1 MKSNKNTKLV
11 IYDSTDDEIDD
22 NINRKVPSLPDFF
35 LDLYQGNFFEL
46 KKIYNKLVKPMM
58 GEDPIFHEGRK
69 RTYPHIQGGW
79 PGHIYI
85 CLSSEGLQNI
95 LKKIHKLCEM
105 EGLTFISL
113 FENELGMSLS
123 LHISL
128 SKPFILTSNMIDAF
142 RDIMKTSIVF
152 KSFDIN
158 FSNISI
164 FTNDDSSRTFLVLII
179 DTGRENLQAILR
191 IIDSNPQF
199 HVSIAWCLG
208 RIIIDQTILNRLN
221 NKYAKQ
227 LSMHKLHINKIKMK
241 IGNIIH
247 SIPAIS

>member
-35 LDLYQGNFFEL
+35 LDLYQ
-46 KKIYNKLVKPMM
+46 VKPMM

-79 PGHIYI
+79 PV
-85 CLSSEGLQNI
+85 SSEGLQNI